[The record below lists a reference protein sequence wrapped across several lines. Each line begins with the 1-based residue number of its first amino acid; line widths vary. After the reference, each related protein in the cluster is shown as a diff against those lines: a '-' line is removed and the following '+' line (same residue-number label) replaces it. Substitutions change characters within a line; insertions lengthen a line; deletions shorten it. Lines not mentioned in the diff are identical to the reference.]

1 MQPNSDAKTDPGQIR
16 ELNEDSIYLERR
28 AEKIAALGE
37 LLVVA
42 DGMGGHDSGEVAS
55 QQAIET
61 IAESYYAEPKSNP
74 TMALKRAIERA
85 NAIIFQR
92 AQREHRQ
99 GMGTTVVAAVRVADQ
114 LHVAHVGDS
123 RIYLIRRGD
132 IRALTRDHSLVA
144 EQVEAG
150 ILTPEEAARH
160 PHRNVIS
167 RAVGTAPQVEVEVAE
182 APLRLQSGDIVLLC
196 SDGLTEH
203 LSPSEILAV
212 TRDKPPQAATQAL
225 IDAANVAGGSDN
237 ISVIVVQVGEVA
249 AREAI
254 TNRFAAV
261 SRTEPLP
268 APAGET
274 AARTPQKGPPR
285 RRRWPLLLLSVLVV
299 GAVAGV
305 GWGYWSGAL
314 FGAAP
319 PGPAPTASPTGTAT
333 VAAPGGLTSRTPS
346 AVPPSGTLV
355 PLTPVASLTVGSTT
369 PTAGPTATAQG
380 NPDGLAATTP
390 GPARQVTLLAPDEGL
405 TAGPPITFRAQVTN
419 VQPDDIVQLRL
430 GQSEATLSYFG
441 NELVQVGEAWE
452 VTVPAPPGDRYG
464 EWVWAV
470 FVTTSEPLSNG
481 GFTFYRSVSRR
492 LLWNP

>member
-28 AEKIAALGE
+28 ADKIAALGE

-61 IAESYYAEPKSNP
+61 IAESYYSEPKGNP

-99 GMGTTVVAAVRVADQ
+99 GMGTTVVAAVRATDQ

-123 RIYLIRRGD
+123 RIYLIRRGE

-182 APLRLQSGDIVLLC
+182 APFRLQSGDIILLC

-203 LSPSEILAV
+203 LSPNEILAIL
-212 TRDKPPQAATQAL
+212 RDKPPHTATQAL
-225 IDAANVAGGSDN
+225 IDAANAAGGSDN
-237 ISVIVVQVGEVA
+237 ISVIVEQIGEVA
-249 AREAI
+249 SREAI
-254 TNRFAAV
+254 TNRFATVA
-261 SRTEPLP
+261 RTEPLP
-268 APAGET
+268 APS
-274 AARTPQKGPPR
+274 AAPPAQIPAEAPSRRT
-285 RRRWPLLLLSVLVV
+285 RWPILLVGILLIGGISAL
-299 GAVAGV
+299 
-305 GWGYWSGAL
+305 GWAYWSGAL
-314 FGAAP
+314 FGSAP
-319 PGPAPTASPTGTAT
+319 PLSTPTASPAMTAT
-333 VAAPGGLTSRTPS
+333 VAAPGGLMSRTPS
-346 AVPPSGTLV
+346 VVSSVTLV
-355 PLTPVASLTVGSTT
+355 PLTPLPSSTEGSSA
-369 PTAGPTATAQG
+369 PTAVSSATAAGSPQG
-380 NPDGLAATTP
+380 VVATTP
-390 GPARQVTLLAPDEGL
+390 GPARQVTLLAPDDGL
-405 TAGPPITFRAQVTN
+405 TTGPTLTFRAQVTN
-419 VQPDDIVQLRL
+419 VQPNDIVQLRL
-430 GQSEATLSYFG
+430 GPSEATLSYFG
-441 NELVQVGEAWE
+441 NELTQVGEVWE
-452 VTVPAPPGDRYG
+452 VTLATPPNNQFG

-470 FVTTSEPLSNG
+470 VVTTNEPQPNG
-481 GFTFYRSVSRR
+481 GTVTYRSLARR
-492 LLWNP
+492 LVWNP